1 MNLIDGLK
9 YFKECS
15 DSDWQFTLQVESSAV
30 EVLKL
35 ISQHGDQPNS
45 ATLSAAHTLLVDIE
59 KWKAM
64 CLQERMGNAAK
75 NSPRQVWEAFRGA
88 VDAKD
93 DVQSILSIMRL
104 KGFGSS
110 LDEET
115 GQRRAKVATAVLRF
129 LKPKEWGVVDWRTIA
144 MLGMLKNS
152 KGNVDQALVLARKEK
167 PSELR
172 GALDLVDER
181 GACEVNREYRA
192 MRASAPLLRT
202 VDVEMA
208 IFGLSVMAWPF
219 PVRGDQHGL

>member
-1 MNLIDGLK
+1 
-9 YFKECS
+9 
-15 DSDWQFTLQVESSAV
+15 
-30 EVLKL
+30 
-35 ISQHGDQPNS
+35 
-45 ATLSAAHTLLVDIE
+45 LVDIE

-64 CLQERMGNAAK
+64 CLKERMGNAAK
-75 NSPRQVWEAFRGA
+75 NSPRQVWEALRGA
-88 VDAKD
+88 VDTKD

-115 GQRRAKVATAVLRF
+115 GQHRAKVATAVLRF
-129 LKPKEWGVVDWRTIA
+129 LKPEEWGVVDWRTIA
-144 MLGMLKNS
+144 MLGLLKNA
-152 KGNVDQALVLARKEK
+152 KGDVDQALVLARKEK

-172 GALDLVDER
+172 SALDLVDER

-192 MRASAPLLRT
+192 MRASVPLLRT

-219 PVRGDQHGL
+219 PKSTGA